1 VDSSKYEQHA
11 DWGMTPKAA
20 NIRTLL
26 LTDDDPTHAEALRE
40 PLHNATD
47 GPFILRGLVAG
58 KTDKQLCTDLRMTS
72 VSFARVM
79 RDLRDKT
86 RTTNKLSLVVCA
98 QRQMKNCDRRGNR
111 QEGDTRIETEQ
122 LGKLEEKHA
131 GKIGLG
137 LLGPLAILILAICTA
152 WIALAPRGRNQI
164 APSYAASFQSLNGQE
179 PLEILG
185 DENKSSRRVYPY
197 SVIPG
202 GIESAADLRNS
213 IARDP
218 VVANH
223 YKGFDVERAR
233 IAHLGKGHLLY
244 VSYRLGARVFWSK
257 KQLRVPS
264 GETLVTDGEY
274 MARTRCGNR
283 VSETPS
289 GPVLAVEPLFEVP
302 EEALDLPEE
311 AALPSGATM
320 AMQFPLPSSAISGI
334 LTPTGSPSGPG
345 GGIIIP
351 PTVPV
356 SGGGPTPPPVT
367 TPEPELLFM
376 LTAGLTGL
384 LLNRKK
390 WMRYS
395 RRLL

>member
-1 VDSSKYEQHA
+1 
-11 DWGMTPKAA
+11 
-20 NIRTLL
+20 
-26 LTDDDPTHAEALRE
+26 
-40 PLHNATD
+40 
-47 GPFILRGLVAG
+47 
-58 KTDKQLCTDLRMTS
+58 
-72 VSFARVM
+72 M

-86 RTTNKLSLVVCA
+86 RTTKKLSLVVWA
-98 QRQMKNCDRRGNR
+98 QRQMKNCDRSGDRH
-111 QEGDTRIETEQ
+111 EGDTRIEMQ
-122 LGKLEEKHA
+122 QFRKLEEKHA

-137 LLGPLAILILAICTA
+137 LLGPLAILILAICMA
-152 WIALAPRGRNQI
+152 WIALTPRGRNQI
-164 APSYAASFQSLNGQE
+164 APSYASSFQSLSGQE

-185 DENKSSRRVYPY
+185 DENDSSRRVYPY

-233 IAHLGKGHLLY
+233 IVHFGEGHLLY
-244 VSYRLGARVFWSK
+244 VSYRLGTRVFWSK
-257 KQLRVPS
+257 KQLRVPR

-302 EEALDLPEE
+302 DEALDLPEE
-311 AALPSGATM
+311 TALPSGVTT
-320 AMQFPLPSSAISGI
+320 AMQFPSPSSPVSGI
-334 LTPTGSPSGPG
+334 LTPTGSPGGPG

-351 PTVPV
+351 PTIPI

-390 WMRYS
+390 WMRYWLGH
-395 RRLL
+395 LL

>member
-1 VDSSKYEQHA
+1 MQRPYENHFI
-11 DWGMTPKAA
+11 TR
-20 NIRTLL
+20 RTG
-26 LTDDDPTHAEALRE
+26 
-40 PLHNATD
+40 N
-47 GPFILRGLVAG
+47 
-58 KTDKQLCTDLRMTS
+58 KQVCTDLRMTS

-79 RDLRDKT
+79 RDLRDKA
-86 RTTNKLSLVVCA
+86 RSRNKLSVVVCA
-98 QRQMKNCDRRGNR
+98 QRQMKNCERRGDRR
-111 QEGDTRIETEQ
+111 EGDTRIETEQ
-122 LGKLEEKHA
+122 FRKLEEKHA

-137 LLGPLAILILAICTA
+137 VLGPLAILILAICTA

-164 APSYAASFQSLNGQE
+164 APSYAASFQSLSGLE
-179 PLEILG
+179 PLEILS
-185 DENKSSRRVYPY
+185 DENNSSRRVYPY

-223 YKGFDVERAR
+223 YKGFDLERAR
-233 IAHLGKGHLLY
+233 IVHLAEGHLLY

-302 EEALDLPEE
+302 EEAQDLPEE

-320 AMQFPLPSSAISGI
+320 MAMQFPLPSFPISGI
-334 LTPTGSPSGPG
+334 LTPTGSSGGPG

-356 SGGGPTPPPVT
+356 GGGGPRPPPVS

-384 LLNRKK
+384 LLNRRK
-390 WMRYS
+390 WMRY
-395 RRLL
+395 